1 MWNKWFGNYNMR
13 HDCDRNCSFDGKI
26 EASTDWG
33 FEQRT
38 NIDLILWRLDYYGH
52 MKQVYKIYHTINQRS
67 AHSSVILFT
76 NIDAFPYFFFF

>member
-52 MKQVYKIYHTINQRS
+52 MKQVYKIYHTINQRF
-67 AHSSVILFT
+67 IC
-76 NIDAFPYFFFF
+76 NIVYKYRCISIFLFFF